1 MIDAEIKRL
10 CADGL
15 SDVELAAAKG
25 HLIGSLAMSLE
36 TSASRM
42 RRLGRAEMVEG
53 DVPSLDELVAR
64 IERVTADDVSRVI
77 DRVFRDAPRTL
88 AVVGPHEA
96 SEFSVGLRTTARRR
110 CGRGGRHL
118 LRPQVRVEGRREV
131 HAGGAFAVC
140 RQRSDREYCA
150 RAGRGRCGMKRAPPG
165 SSSARCPSINA
176 AFAAPATRS
185 EVPNDS
191 IRPPTTSS
199 S

>member
-1 MIDAEIKRL
+1 MIDDEIARL

-25 HLIGSLAMSLE
+25 HLTGSLAMSLE

-42 RRLGRAEMVEG
+42 RRLGRAETVEG

-96 SEFSVGLRTTARRR
+96 SEFS
-110 CGRGGRHL
+110 
-118 LRPQVRVEGRREV
+118 
-131 HAGGAFAVC
+131 
-140 RQRSDREYCA
+140 
-150 RAGRGRCGMKRAPPG
+150 
-165 SSSARCPSINA
+165 
-176 AFAAPATRS
+176 
-185 EVPNDS
+185 
-191 IRPPTTSS
+191 
-199 S
+199 